1 VKLLIIVSL
10 ADDALFQIV
19 AISTTRTYSK
29 PTLLACSTT
38 GYNRWSV
45 LPSSK
50 LAAKLIISAGL
61 YVRRDY

>member
-19 AISTTRTYSK
+19 AISTARTYSK

-38 GYNRWSV
+38 TV